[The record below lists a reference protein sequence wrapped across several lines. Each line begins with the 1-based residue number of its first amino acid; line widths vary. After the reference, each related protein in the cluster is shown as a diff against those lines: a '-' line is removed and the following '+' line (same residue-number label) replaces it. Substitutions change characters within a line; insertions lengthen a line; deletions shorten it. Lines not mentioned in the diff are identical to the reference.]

1 MSRLHLLMIAEAHRV
16 IEPRIRVIITHMI
29 DVLRTKHSLG
39 KIRHNRDI
47 DSPSLVCTGKT
58 LIGRP
63 ASGLAGQLAH
73 VLVAAL
79 GVSVASL
86 ISGNT

>member
-1 MSRLHLLMIAEAHRV
+1 MSRLRLLMIAEARKV
-16 IEPRIRVIITHMI
+16 IEPRIRVIIIHTI
-29 DVLRTKHSLG
+29 DVLRTERS
-39 KIRHNRDI
+39 KIRHSRDI
-47 DSPSLVCTGKT
+47 DSPSLIGTGKT

-79 GVSVASL
+79 GVSVANL
-86 ISGNT
+86 ISENI

>member
-1 MSRLHLLMIAEAHRV
+1 MGRLHLLMIAEAHRV

-29 DVLRTKHSLG
+29 DVLSNEHSLG
-39 KIRHNRDI
+39 KMRRNRDI
-47 DSPSLVCTGKT
+47 DNPSLVCTEKT
-58 LIGRP
+58 IIGRP
-63 ASGLAGQLAH
+63 ASGLADQLAH

-79 GVSVASL
+79 GVSIASL

>member
-1 MSRLHLLMIAEAHRV
+1 MSRLHLLMIAEARRV
-16 IEPRIRVIITHMI
+16 IEPRIRVIIIHTT
-29 DVLRTKHSLG
+29 DVPRTVRSIIK
-39 KIRHNRDI
+39 HNRDI

-79 GVSVASL
+79 GVFVASL
-86 ISGNT
+86 ISENI

>member
-1 MSRLHLLMIAEAHRV
+1 
-16 IEPRIRVIITHMI
+16 MI
-29 DVLRTKHSLG
+29 DVLSTERRLG

-79 GVSVASL
+79 GVFVASL
-86 ISGNT
+86 ISENT

>member
-1 MSRLHLLMIAEAHRV
+1 MNRLHPLMIVEARRA
-16 IEPRIRVIITHMI
+16 IEPRIRVTITHMI
-29 DVLRTKHSLG
+29 DVLSTEHILG
-39 KIRHNRDI
+39 KIRYNRDI

-86 ISGNT
+86 ISENT